1 MTDDAIELVTAVMA
15 EVTAAVVEVAMMQAG
30 DASRVQ
36 RTQLIYIT
44 PSMLNGGDCL
54 TKRCSREVD
63 WLGFQA

>member
-1 MTDDAIELVTAVMA
+1 VTDDAIELVTAVMA
-15 EVTAAVVEVAMMQAG
+15 EVTAAVVEVAMVQTS

-36 RTQLIYIT
+36 RTQLIYST
-44 PSMLNGGDCL
+44 PSMFNGGGCL